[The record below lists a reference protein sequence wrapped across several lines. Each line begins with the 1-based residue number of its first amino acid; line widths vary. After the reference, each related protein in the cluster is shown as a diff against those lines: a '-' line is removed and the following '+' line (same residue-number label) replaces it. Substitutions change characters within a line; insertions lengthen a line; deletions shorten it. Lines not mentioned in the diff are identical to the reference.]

1 MIKAITFQLK
11 RLSIRAKLRHAT
23 SVIDECNEAIAHHN
37 AQIDAAWRARA
48 DLQAELFWLEK
59 NNLPAAQKRMAA

>member
-1 MIKAITFQLK
+1 MIKAITFQIK

-59 NNLPAAQKRMAA
+59 NNLPAPKRMAA